1 MKGTAYHFGAH
12 PNSLR
17 VLDEVRVSRSLVFCL
32 MICIIVCPYSFSV
45 HHCIVC
51 LSIYGFWLPLRYL
64 QTFLVR
70 YFNTGNVMLIEKI
83 PQAIAN
89 YKYNEE

>member
-32 MICIIVCPYSFSV
+32 MICIIVCP
-45 HHCIVC
+45 
-51 LSIYGFWLPLRYL
+51 SIYGFWLPLRYL

-70 YFNTGNVMLIEKI
+70 YFNTGNFMLIEKI